1 MVWPSP
7 STISPTAPEESCRPF
22 FRLDNDITDC
32 YHDIVRRKHRRTLA
46 AIFETP
52 TRSGIRWEDIESL
65 LLALGAELE
74 ERAGSRVTFHLDG
87 SVGHFHRPHPQP
99 DVTKVTVGS
108 IRRFLGKAGIE
119 NVDL

>member
-1 MVWPSP
+1 M
-7 STISPTAPEESCRPF
+7 
-22 FRLDNDITDC
+22 
-32 YHDIVRRKHRRTLA
+32 RRKHRRTLA
-46 AIFETP
+46 AIFESP

-74 ERAGSRVTFHLDG
+74 ERAGSRVTFHLGG